1 MKLYLMQHGDAV
13 SKDVDP
19 ERPLSET
26 GRQDVERLT
35 AFLSKTS
42 FKPSRIIHSGKTRAK
57 QTAELLAAQ
66 ASPEAKIEASS
77 GLSPKDEVKPV
88 VRQAKNWTGDTLIV
102 GHLPFM
108 GRMVAYLVSGDA
120 DNEVVSYQ
128 PGSIV
133 CVERTDGNWKIAWMI
148 RPELL
153 EAT

>member
-26 GRQDVERLT
+26 GRKDVERLAT
-35 AFLSKTS
+35 FLSKTA
-42 FKPSRIIHSGKTRAK
+42 FKPARIIHSGKTRAK

-66 ASPEAKIEASS
+66 TAPDSKLEASS

-88 VRQAKNWTGDTLIV
+88 AKQAKDWTEDTLIV

-120 DNEVVSYQ
+120 DREVVAYQ

-133 CVERTDGNWKIAWMI
+133 CVERNNGDWRISWMI

-153 EAT
+153 ETT

>member
-26 GRQDVERLT
+26 GRKGVERLAT
-35 AFLSKTS
+35 FLGKTS
-42 FKPSRIIHSGKTRAK
+42 FKPARIIHSGKTRAK

-66 ASPEAKIEASS
+66 TTPDAKIEASS

-88 VRQAKNWTGDTLIV
+88 ARQAKDWHEDTLIV

-108 GRMVAYLVSGDA
+108 GRMVAYLISGDA
-120 DNEVVSYQ
+120 DGEVVAYQ

-133 CVERTDGNWKIAWMI
+133 CVERTDGDWKIAWMI

-153 EAT
+153 GND

>member
-26 GRQDVERLT
+26 GRKDVERLAT
-35 AFLSKTS
+35 FLSKTS
-42 FKPSRIIHSGKTRAK
+42 FKPARIIHSGKTRAK
-57 QTAELLAAQ
+57 QTAELLATQTA
-66 ASPEAKIEASS
+66 PDAKIEASS

-88 VRQAKNWTGDTLIV
+88 ARQTESWTGDTLIV
-102 GHLPFM
+102 GHRPFM
-108 GRMVAYLVSGDA
+108 GRMVAQLISDA
-120 DNEVVSYQ
+120 DKEVVDYQ

-133 CVERTDGNWKIAWMI
+133 CVERSDGDWKIAWMI

-153 EAT
+153 GSI